1 MRGTAWLT
9 RVLACPVVIRR
20 HADRRAVPGERAT
33 VPPELEVAHSALAEG
48 RYEAAFATLEGAA
61 RRQRARGLQGRYWL
75 HLAACYALYGDD
87 GLENGVPALKAAVA
101 SDPQL
106 VGDAL
111 YQAIYWE
118 FDAYRGAPASDVKRG
133 LRAIAADLPPIA
145 AYHAG
150 AALLAVGASKSA
162 LRRLEPL
169 RDDALPA
176 YLVWR
181 RWSLLGQAHEA
192 LGDWTSAAVAYAAAV
207 DGAPP
212 SEREPERLSY
222 ASCLLELGRVD
233 EVLAVLGD
241 VDELALDD
249 VDLGLMRYVEGRAQ
263 LDAGNPN
270 RAYELFT
277 AARALDPAPEAS
289 FSLAYATGQALV
301 ALQRYDAA
309 VAALREAMAVAPADH
324 RAFAQHE
331 AAVALMES
339 EAFDEAVPLL
349 EEVLSDPR
357 YPHRAEAL
365 ADLADVRLRAGDL
378 EQAQATAERALEL
391 GAVAPACLVLGALA
405 FEYFH
410 LYEAVRWYEQ
420 ALAAGQPG
428 DPVWV
433 AAHQMLADVHAQR
446 GDGAADRVLRHA
458 LAALAHTDAGS
469 EWRLPLEAHVTRA
482 REALG
487 GHDRV
492 LN

>member
-1 MRGTAWLT
+1 MVLRRLANRSTARSERTAAASDRGTVTSAL
-9 RVLACPVVIRR
+9 
-20 HADRRAVPGERAT
+20 
-33 VPPELEVAHSALAEG
+33 ELAHSALAEG
-48 RYEAAFATLEGAA
+48 RYEAALATLEGAA
-61 RRQRARGLQGRYWL
+61 RRQRVRALQAQYRL
-75 HLAACYALYGDD
+75 HLAACYALYGLD

-106 VGDAL
+106 VSDPL
-111 YQAIYWE
+111 YQALYWE
-118 FDAYRGAPASDVKRG
+118 FDAYRGASASEVKRG
-133 LRAIAADLPPIA
+133 LRAIPADLPPIA

-162 LRRLEPL
+162 LRRLERL
-169 RDDALPA
+169 SDDALPT

-181 RWSLLGQAHEA
+181 RWSLLGQAQEA
-192 LGDWTSAAVAYAAAV
+192 IGEWDAAAIAYGAAV
-207 DGAPP
+207 DGAPA
-212 SEREPERLSY
+212 SERGPELLAY
-222 ASCLLELGRVD
+222 ASCLLELGRID

-241 VDELALDD
+241 VDEAALDE

-263 LDAGNPN
+263 LEAGNPN
-270 RAYELFT
+270 RAYELFVQ
-277 AARALDPAPEAS
+277 AS
-289 FSLAYATGQALV
+289 TLASDAENEFSIAYATGQALV
-301 ALQRYDAA
+301 ALQRYDDAVSVLRAA
-309 VAALREAMAVAPADH
+309 VAIAPADH

-357 YPHRAEAL
+357 YPHQAEAL
-365 ADLADVRLRAGDL
+365 ADLADVRLRAGDF
-378 EQAQATAERALEL
+378 EQAQSDAERALDL
-391 GAVAPACLVLGALA
+391 GAVAPACLVLGSLA
-405 FEYFH
+405 FEYYH
-410 LYEAVRWYEQ
+410 LDEAVRWYEQ
-420 ALAAGQPG
+420 ALAASQAG

-458 LAALAHTDAGS
+458 LAALEHTDGAS
-469 EWRLPLEAHVTRA
+469 EWRLPLEAHVARA
-482 REALG
+482 RALLG